1 MIHPIESVKLI
12 QRIVQL
18 AQDEEPVIASAK
30 AEETARDRFEPPK
43 ATPAAKPQPAKHNW
57 AHVLWDFRKNLI
69 LESRFIENVANPIR
83 KTIAAIEQLPDFY
96 RKDDLLKSSQHKKE
110 SIRNILQSIIDYLEE
125 TQNKTIGSLA
135 WSVLKGALD
144 LDHIFK
150 RLSDP
155 IIQLLLELKS
165 EDLPEKHLKD
175 EAVQNLAS
183 FFKAIPYAIPT
194 YKEINQYK
202 KQSNCS
208 LKSNEDLVYLYYYE
222 HLDLALQRLSQSL
235 KDIGFSENT
244 VTALTSVFIQP
255 QATISTVIPKTML
268 SIGHG
273 IEEPFNQ
280 ILIAHILELAASLA
294 PICAPKRENLFPIC
308 SSPAQAAIEKIAKE
322 APSLHHFLE
331 HLKSDFKQRKIQEN
345 LEDIK
350 KILPPIFESLK
361 KSPLGLSPS
370 EGGQAMLLG
379 EFKNQERSLGHK
391 YEHAFQKEAGK
402 HRVHTFFSKLYSW
415 VFKKTHPISCFKK
428 WLEQLK
434 TNLINVFNFY
444 NKLSALESPSW
455 LRNLRTQ
462 IQNELSVDDGYVD
475 QHAKSLL
482 EIGNKNIFMIAQDH
496 ASNPISRYKI
506 WNDDFNKSFWDSIT
520 GVDTKLLQKWINS
533 YLRINHFSHYEL
545 LLTTKS
551 DSISELDWLAIKIAK
566 HNQKLEKLKTLISHI
581 DQHNSREIH
590 ALVARITNTEQ
601 REIPDS
607 IQTSMQKKSLALEEL
622 QKEEFT
628 FSKTDSVMVENYL
641 QKELL
646 QLKKNLLEDTMWHE
660 LTTSRCFGFTKNFK
674 EKCKQI
680 VSEIITQNASLSML
694 QQFKLCSQLLESI
707 KLLNDDTCNSIYKY
721 FKGITRFN

>member
-1 MIHPIESVKLI
+1 M
-12 QRIVQL
+12 
-18 AQDEEPVIASAK
+18 
-30 AEETARDRFEPPK
+30 
-43 ATPAAKPQPAKHNW
+43 
-57 AHVLWDFRKNLI
+57 
-69 LESRFIENVANPIR
+69 
-83 KTIAAIEQLPDFY
+83 
-96 RKDDLLKSSQHKKE
+96 
-110 SIRNILQSIIDYLEE
+110 
-125 TQNKTIGSLA
+125 
-135 WSVLKGALD
+135 
-144 LDHIFK
+144 
-150 RLSDP
+150 
-155 IIQLLLELKS
+155 
-165 EDLPEKHLKD
+165 
-175 EAVQNLAS
+175 
-183 FFKAIPYAIPT
+183 
-194 YKEINQYK
+194 
-202 KQSNCS
+202 
-208 LKSNEDLVYLYYYE
+208 
-222 HLDLALQRLSQSL
+222 
-235 KDIGFSENT
+235 
-244 VTALTSVFIQP
+244 
-255 QATISTVIPKTML
+255 
-268 SIGHG
+268 
-273 IEEPFNQ
+273 
-280 ILIAHILELAASLA
+280 
-294 PICAPKRENLFPIC
+294 
-308 SSPAQAAIEKIAKE
+308 
-322 APSLHHFLE
+322 
-331 HLKSDFKQRKIQEN
+331 
-345 LEDIK
+345 
-350 KILPPIFESLK
+350 
-361 KSPLGLSPS
+361 
-370 EGGQAMLLG
+370 
-379 EFKNQERSLGHK
+379 
-391 YEHAFQKEAGK
+391 
-402 HRVHTFFSKLYSW
+402 
-415 VFKKTHPISCFKK
+415 
-428 WLEQLK
+428 
-434 TNLINVFNFY
+434 
-444 NKLSALESPSW
+444 
-455 LRNLRTQ
+455 RTQ

-680 VSEIITQNASLSML
+680 VPEIITQNASLSML